1 MTKLCSVVTAVVLA
15 FLIAAPTGAAE
26 IKGVVKSINARVIV
40 VETTNAGQVNS
51 PAGIAGNAIT
61 VTVPGPGAGQTDMLI
76 GVVPGITVTVT
87 YETAG
92 NVNTA
97 SKVVR

>member
-1 MTKLCSVVTAVVLA
+1 MTKLSAAVTGVVLA
-15 FLIAAPTGAAE
+15 FLIAGPAGAAE
-26 IKGVVKSINARVIV
+26 IKGVVKSINARNIV
-40 VETTNAGQVNS
+40 VETTNVGQVNA

-61 VTVPGPGAGQTDMLI
+61 ITVPGPAAGQTDMLV
-76 GVVPGITVTVT
+76 GVVPGMTITVT